1 MPLKPGTVLQNRYRI
16 ERSLGRGG
24 SGAVYLCQDT
34 RLASKQWAIKELV
47 CKDATQLQSARN
59 RFEREASLLAG
70 LKHRNLPL
78 ISDYFSESQS
88 QFLVMEYVEGPTLA
102 ALVEKEGPAS
112 EVQALRWAL
121 ELGRVLD
128 YLHGQTPPIVFRDL
142 KPENIM
148 VTEERNLKLID
159 FGLARHFDP
168 AAGGRDTQ
176 PSGSVGYAPPE
187 QWEDR
192 VDERSDLYSLGATIY
207 FVLTGKPPSPVY
219 GSHKLKPHRG
229 DIDQRTED
237 LVLKCM
243 QPDPAQRYPSAGA
256 LLKDLLLLLSEP
268 QMAAREPRRATVPNS
283 APPIVQDPR
292 PSQPR
297 RKKRPDRQAPSRP
310 PAWLPALL
318 GLSTFSFV
326 IGAGL
331 GLAGPS
337 RPGPVRTN
345 QPVATATSP
354 EEVADKAR
362 GRELIAQGTPDSL
375 RAAAAMLDTLVTR
388 TPDDAE
394 AHILK
399 QNAYALLLRP
409 GPEESGIVR
418 VPALVPLEGADA
430 PEGKAVLYG
439 LAQAQ
444 ANINLRGGVDG
455 RQVVIDL
462 YDDRSQTNQALLEA
476 QKITRDPRYLVCFGP
491 FSSQR
496 VLAAA
501 PLFNDAALPDLAPT
515 ASDPRVWEAGPFLFT
530 ASDSN
535 SPRLKALADYFIR
548 MGMKKGALVVS
559 DDNLLSGS
567 MARSFEQ
574 DFAAQ
579 GGKIVARVNF
589 DDNTG
594 NFSSQVAQLQDKGA
608 DFVLIA
614 EYRGQP
620 VALLARA
627 MKAAGMKIPL
637 ASQVIPYSRDLIDQ
651 GGADAE
657 GVLLSGYF
665 TPEQDRPAVRKYVEE
680 YHQIFGE
687 RDPSHVDAGSYDAAM
702 LLFDALGAALQAPA
716 EGEPLIRIRMQ
727 RLAARNYLA
736 SIGGVR
742 EPYDGVSGKFSLAKR
757 QDLRQ
762 VFLMRVHDGR
772 YELVDAPGPPDEEDV
787 IITEP

>member
-34 RLASKQWAIKELV
+34 RLAGKQWAIKELV
-47 CKDATQLQSARN
+47 CKDASQLQSARN

-88 QFLVMEYVEGPTLA
+88 QFLVMEFIDGPTLA
-102 ALVEKEGPAS
+102 ALIEKEGPVS
-112 EVQALRWAL
+112 EGQALRWAL

-128 YLHGQTPPIVFRDL
+128 YLHTQKPPIVFRDL

-148 VTEERNLKLID
+148 VTDERHLKLID

-168 AAGGRDTQ
+168 AAARRDTQ

-229 DIDQRTED
+229 DIDARTEE
-237 LVLKCM
+237 LVLRCM
-243 QPDPAQRYPSAGA
+243 QPDPAQRPASAGE
-256 LLKDLLLLLSEP
+256 LIRDLLLLLSEP
-268 QMAAREPRRATVPNS
+268 QMAPPEPRRPVPRA
-283 APPIVQDPR
+283 APPIHTDPKPSHSR
-292 PSQPR
+292 PT
-297 RKKRPDRQAPSRP
+297 KRPGERPPPRP
-310 PAWLPALL
+310 PAWLPSLLALSTLCFVVGSSLGLL
-318 GLSTFSFV
+318 GGS
-326 IGAGL
+326 GQ
-331 GLAGPS
+331 PS
-337 RPGPVRTN
+337 ATKTTRPTP
-345 QPVATATSP
+345 TATST
-354 EEVADKAR
+354 EEGTDKAR
-362 GRELIAQGTPDSL
+362 GRELIAQGTPESL
-375 RAAAAMLDTLVTR
+375 RAAAALLDTLVTR
-388 TPDDAE
+388 NPDDAE

-535 SPRLKALADYFIR
+535 APRLEALADYFLEL
-548 MGMKKGALVVS
+548 GLKNGALVVC

-567 MARSFEQ
+567 MARSFEGA
-574 DFAAQ
+574 FTAK
-579 GGKIVARVNF
+579 GGKIVARANY
-589 DDNTG
+589 DDNTQD
-594 NFSSQVAQLQDKGA
+594 FSAQVAQLADQQA

-620 VALLARA
+620 VARLARA
-627 MKAAGMKIPL
+627 MKASGMKIPL
-637 ASQVIPYSRDLIDQ
+637 ASQVIPYSRDLVEQ

-657 GVLLSGYF
+657 GLLLSGNF
-665 TPEQDRPAVRKYVEE
+665 TPDQDRPAVRKYVEE
-680 YHQIFGE
+680 YRQIFGE
-687 RDPSHVDAGSYDAAM
+687 RDPSHVDAGAYDAAM
-702 LLFDALGAALQAPA
+702 LLFEALGAALQTPA

-736 SIGGVR
+736 SIGGDR
-742 EPYDGVSGKFSLAKR
+742 PPYDGVSGRFALAR
-757 QDLRQ
+757 RADLRQ
-762 VFLMRVHDGR
+762 VFLMRIHNGR
-772 YELVDAPGPPDEEDV
+772 YELVNAP
-787 IITEP
+787 

>member
-34 RLASKQWAIKELV
+34 RLAGKQWAIKELL
-47 CKDATQLQSARN
+47 CKDASQLQSARN

-102 ALVEKEGPAS
+102 ALIEKQGPATES
-112 EVQALRWAL
+112 QALRWAL

-128 YLHGQTPPIVFRDL
+128 YLHMQTPPIVFRDL

-148 VTEERNLKLID
+148 VTDERHLKLID
-159 FGLARHFDP
+159 FGLARYFDP
-168 AAGGRDTQ
+168 AAARRDTQ

-229 DIDQRTED
+229 DIDPRTEE

-243 QPDPAQRYPSAGA
+243 QPDPALRPAGA
-256 LLKDLLLLLSEP
+256 GELIRDLLLLLSDP
-268 QMAAREPRRATVPNS
+268 KMTPPEPRNKPASSRP
-283 APPIVQDPR
+283 APPISSDPR

-297 RKKRPDRQAPSRP
+297 RKSRVKQP
-310 PAWLPALL
+310 PAAKPPTWLPALL
-318 GLSTFSFV
+318 AISTFSFV

-337 RPGPVRTN
+337 RPTPQHTT
-345 QPVATATSP
+345 QPVPVESAP
-354 EEVADKAR
+354 EEVGDKAR

-388 TPDDAE
+388 NPEDAE

-535 SPRLKALADYFIR
+535 APRLKALADYFASL
-548 MGMKKGALVVS
+548 GMKKGALVVS

-574 DFAAQ
+574 DFQAR
-579 GGKIVARVNF
+579 GGRIVARASF
-589 DDNTG
+589 DDNTTD
-594 NFSSQVAQLQDKGA
+594 FSAQVAQLADKGA

-627 MKAAGMKIPL
+627 MKAAGLKIPL

-651 GGADAE
+651 GGPDAE
-657 GVLLSGYF
+657 DVLLSGYF
-665 TPEQDRPAVRKYVEE
+665 SPEQDKPEVRKYVDE
-680 YHQIFGE
+680 YHQIFGDRE
-687 RDPSHVDAGSYDAAM
+687 PSHVDAGSYDAAM
-702 LLFDALGAALQAPA
+702 LLFEALGAALQAPA

-736 SIGGVR
+736 SIGGER
-742 EPYDGVSGKFSLAKR
+742 DPYEGVSGRFALAKR
-757 QDLRQ
+757 EDLRQ
-762 VFLMRVHDGR
+762 VFLMRVKDGR
-772 YELVDAPGPPDEEDV
+772 YQLVP
-787 IITEP
+787 TEGRGD

>member
-1 MPLKPGTVLQNRYRI
+1 MPLKPGTVLQDRYRI

-24 SGAVYLCQDT
+24 SGAVYLSQDA
-34 RLASKQWAIKELV
+34 RLAGKQWAIKELV
-47 CKDATQLQSARN
+47 CKDATQLQSART
-59 RFEREASLLAG
+59 RFEREASLLAR
-70 LKHRNLPL
+70 LRHRNLPL

-88 QFLVMEYVEGPTLA
+88 QFLVMEFIDGPTLA
-102 ALVEKEGPAS
+102 ALIEKEGPAR
-112 EVQALRWAL
+112 EPQALRWAL
-121 ELGRVLD
+121 EMGRVLD
-128 YLHGQTPPIVFRDL
+128 YLHSQTPPIVFRDL

-148 VTEERNLKLID
+148 VTDERHLKLID

-168 AAGGRDTQ
+168 EAVRRDTQ

-219 GSHKLKPHRG
+219 GSHKLRPHRS

-243 QPDPAQRYPSAGA
+243 QPDPAQRYSSAA
-256 LLKDLLLLLSEP
+256 ELIRDLLLLLSEP
-268 QMAAREPRRATVPNS
+268 KMTPPEPRRQPS
-283 APPIVQDPR
+283 ERPAPPIHHEPR
-292 PSQPR
+292 PTRTRPQGVSPR
-297 RKKRPDRQAPSRP
+297 PGSRAPV
-310 PAWLPALL
+310 WLPALL
-318 GLSTFSFV
+318 SISTFSFV
-326 IGAGL
+326 LGAGL
-331 GLAGPS
+331 GLLGPS
-337 RPGPVRTN
+337 QPGPRNTN
-345 QPVATATSP
+345 QPAPTETAP
-354 EEVADKAR
+354 EELGDKAR

-388 TPDDAE
+388 NPEDAE

-430 PEGKAVLYG
+430 PEGRAVLYG

-535 SPRLKALADYFIR
+535 APRLKALSDYFLSQ
-548 MGMKKGALVVS
+548 GKKKGALAVS

-574 DFAAQ
+574 DFTAG

-589 DDNTG
+589 DDNTQS
-594 NFSSQVAQLQDKGA
+594 FAAQAAELAAKNP
-608 DFVLIA
+608 DFVLMA

-637 ASQVIPYSRDLIDQ
+637 ASQVIPYSRDLLDQ
-651 GGADAE
+651 GGPDVE

-665 TPEQDRPAVRKYVEE
+665 TPEQDKPAVRKYVEE

-687 RDPSHVDAGSYDAAM
+687 REPSHVDAGSYDAAM
-702 LLFDALGAALQAPA
+702 LLFDALGAALKAPA
-716 EGEPLIRIRMQ
+716 DGEPLIRIRMQ

-736 SIGGVR
+736 SVGGTLP
-742 EPYDGVSGKFSLAKR
+742 PYDGVSGKFALAR
-757 QDLRQ
+757 REDLRR
-762 VFLMRVHDGR
+762 VFLMQVHDGH
-772 YELVDAPGPPDEEDV
+772 YELVGPRPEEPDDD
-787 IITEP
+787 IIVP